1 VRAESWAARDVI
13 ADDVIAGNVTS
24 DDPVLPVRRRKSRR
38 HHADDVTVTKTTAS
52 ERQAHSDSEQQ
63 QQQQQ
68 YESVQSTSL
77 GHLPDVT
84 SLHDGGVTSA
94 GVTALYAEPHDM
106 ARRGRR
112 HSTSATSSTAPAAP
126 AAAAAAAAAGA
137 SEAETARPTV
147 SVTRRRRQAGGG
159 EVETAASWS
168 VSDGYESV
176 DYSDDDT
183 QQQSR
188 SKQQVLD

>member
-1 VRAESWAARDVI
+1 MRAESWAARDVI
-13 ADDVIAGNVTS
+13 AVITS

-38 HHADDVTVTKTTAS
+38 HHADDVTVTMTTAS

-68 YESVQSTSL
+68 QYESVLSTSL

-112 HSTSATSSTAPAAP
+112 HSTSATSSTAP
-126 AAAAAAAAAGA
+126 AAAGA

>member
-1 VRAESWAARDVI
+1 
-13 ADDVIAGNVTS
+13 
-24 DDPVLPVRRRKSRR
+24 
-38 HHADDVTVTKTTAS
+38 
-52 ERQAHSDSEQQ
+52 
-63 QQQQQ
+63 
-68 YESVQSTSL
+68 
-77 GHLPDVT
+77 
-84 SLHDGGVTSA
+84 
-94 GVTALYAEPHDM
+94 
-106 ARRGRR
+106 
-112 HSTSATSSTAPAAP
+112 
-126 AAAAAAAAAGA
+126 
-137 SEAETARPTV
+137 V

>member
-1 VRAESWAARDVI
+1 MRAESWAARDVI

-38 HHADDVTVTKTTAS
+38 HHADDVTVTMTTAS

-68 YESVQSTSL
+68 HYESVLSTSL

-112 HSTSATSSTAPAAP
+112 HSTSATSSTAP

>member
-1 VRAESWAARDVI
+1 VRAESWVARDVI

-38 HHADDVTVTKTTAS
+38 HHADDVTVTMTTAS

-68 YESVQSTSL
+68 QYESVLSTSL

-126 AAAAAAAAAGA
+126 AAAGA